1 MLIFTKVGINAMADK
16 YTTNIEPSEMR
27 LNKLDM

>member
-1 MLIFTKVGINAMADK
+1 MLIFTKVGINGMANK
-16 YTTNIEPSEMR
+16 YTTNIEPLEIR